1 LTGIWIE
8 LKHDCAIILCDILYF
23 NYNNVQKMSTE
34 EVLFEKEFF
43 SFYYSPE
50 HYSDS
55 LFPPLKDKYKAY
67 KQQSYFT
74 PKPIT

>member
-1 LTGIWIE
+1 
-8 LKHDCAIILCDILYF
+8 
-23 NYNNVQKMSTE
+23 MSTE